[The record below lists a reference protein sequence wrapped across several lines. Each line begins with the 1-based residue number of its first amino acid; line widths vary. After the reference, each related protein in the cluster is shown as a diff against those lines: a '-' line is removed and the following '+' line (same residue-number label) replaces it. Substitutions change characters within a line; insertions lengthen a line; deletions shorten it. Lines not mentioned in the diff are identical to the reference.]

1 MLFWRAQRLRIP
13 VTPAGGLTQTN
24 GALGLAGTRST
35 LWCDWTMQ
43 LLPVAGVIRDVW
55 SLRKINTWTY
65 TDRVEILVHGGG
77 LLESVCLHSE
87 TDIYWWSLLDDVIRM
102 FVIWQ
107 MYEKESARIHLSD
120 QFLSLHTLLTW
131 KSSFICLSSKAAVT
145 AAGALWEIILQS
157 PWDGKRNF
165 RSKCTHARM
174 SVVQWGSILK
184 FRWWSAVIYNRM
196 CLGCSIMTK
205 IIRIILP

>member
-1 MLFWRAQRLRIP
+1 MKREKNQYLDIHRQSRDTGARRRTARI
-13 VTPAGGLTQTN
+13 
-24 GALGLAGTRST
+24 
-35 LWCDWTMQ
+35 
-43 LLPVAGVIRDVW
+43 
-55 SLRKINTWTY
+55 
-65 TDRVEILVHGGG
+65 
-77 LLESVCLHSE
+77 CLHSE
-87 TDIYWWSLLDDVIRM
+87 TDIYCWSLLDDVIRM
-102 FVIWQ
+102 FVIWR
-107 MYEKESARIHLSD
+107 MYEKESAQIHLSD
-120 QFLSLHTLLTW
+120 QFLFLHTLLTW

-157 PWDGKRNF
+157 PWDGKRDF

-205 IIRIILP
+205 IIRIILPRGEIMFI